1 MRTYFSQLLIENK
14 MKVVAHI
21 FGLMLICAL
30 TLSGCNT
37 DDRIRQSK
45 ALKAEMAGSKI
56 KRVTDAQLV
65 ATVDEWGKEI
75 TVAAR
80 RALEKSLAQN
90 PQDSARW
97 CGDLRQVPLIAAVD
111 SAYGVKIQ
119 LLGSADVRNPEL
131 APKEREL
138 LEAYLYNAE
147 RNLSA
152 PDNVQKLN
160 DTLLVYNA
168 PIPLSS
174 IICTTCYKNQK
185 VPFAAWRVLFNK
197 KALILKMGAKQL
209 SR

>member
-1 MRTYFSQLLIENK
+1 MKNKVETVALLC
-14 MKVVAHI
+14 
-21 FGLMLICAL
+21 GLIVICGL

-75 TVAAR
+75 TAAAR

-90 PQDSARW
+90 PQDSARL

-119 LLGSADVRNPEL
+119 LLGPADVQNPEL

-152 PDNVQKLN
+152 PDNVQKLS

-168 PIPLSS
+168 PIPLTS
-174 IICTTCYKNQK
+174 IICTTCYKTQK
-185 VPFAAWRVLFNK
+185 VPFAAWRVLFDK
-197 KALILKMGAKQL
+197 KALIQKMGAKQL
-209 SR
+209 NR

>member
-1 MRTYFSQLLIENK
+1 MSDRSCHFILARMKTATLLILLL
-14 MKVVAHI
+14 AT
-21 FGLMLICAL
+21 GLL

-37 DDRIRQSK
+37 DNRINQSK
-45 ALKAEMAGSKI
+45 ALKQEMEGAKI

-75 TVAAR
+75 TSAAR
-80 RALEKSLAQN
+80 RALEKSLTQS
-90 PQDSARW
+90 PQDSARI

-111 SAYGVKIQ
+111 REYGVKIQ
-119 LLGSADVRNPEL
+119 LLGPADAKNPAL

-152 PDNVQKLN
+152 PDNVQKLS
-160 DTLLVYNA
+160 DSLIVYNA
-168 PIPLSS
+168 PIPATSPICS
-174 IICTTCYKNQK
+174 ICYKNQK
-185 VPFAAWRVLFNK
+185 TPFAMWRVLFDK
-197 KALILKMGAKQL
+197 KALIQKLDAKQL